1 MPSAAWLPARRA
13 CNSVSDMNRS
23 EPFADI
29 HCHLLPDLDDGASG
43 WEESLRMAEMAV
55 ADGIATIVATP
66 HQLGNFS
73 KNTGAAIRTQ
83 TARFQEALDNRGL
96 ALRVLPG
103 ADVRIE
109 PELAG
114 KLREGEVLSLADRRR
129 HVLLELPHDVYAPLD
144 RLLGELQAIGIV
156 GILSHP
162 ERNQGILNRPDV
174 LPRLIE
180 RGCLLQVTAA
190 SLTGLFGTR
199 IRRFTESII
208 QQGMA
213 HFVATDA
220 HGVASRP
227 PLLQDAF
234 QRVAELAGSDAAA
247 MLCCHNPACVTNG
260 EAVEP
265 GVCRPARLSWT
276 SKFIQSFSLSS
287 VQENGQEA
295 YTHCGRGPHSP

>member
-1 MPSAAWLPARRA
+1 
-13 CNSVSDMNRS
+13 MNRS

-66 HQLGNFS
+66 HQRGNYS
-73 KNTGAAIRTQ
+73 KNTGAAIRAQ
-83 TARFQEALDNRGL
+83 TARFQKALDHRGL
-96 ALRVLPG
+96 PLRVLPG

-109 PELAG
+109 PELVG
-114 KLREGEVLSLADRRR
+114 KLRAGEILSLADRWR

-144 RLLGELQAIGIV
+144 RLLDELQSIGIV

-162 ERNQGILNRPDV
+162 ERNKGIMSRPDV

-190 SLTGLFGTR
+190 SLTGLFGAR
-199 IRRFTESII
+199 IRRFAESII
-208 QQGMA
+208 RQGMA

-234 QRVAELAGSDAAA
+234 QRVAELAGADAAVV
-247 MLCCHNPACVTNG
+247 LCCHNPASVANG
-260 EAVEP
+260 EVVKA
-265 GVCRPARLSWT
+265 GVCRHARLSWT
-276 SKFIQSFSLSS
+276 SRFIQSFTPAS
-287 VQENGQEA
+287 VQVKQPKCVGESIPA
-295 YTHCGRGPHSP
+295 ISLD

>member
-1 MPSAAWLPARRA
+1 
-13 CNSVSDMNRS
+13 MNRS

-43 WEESLRMAEMAV
+43 WEESLHMAEMAV

-66 HQLGNFS
+66 HQLGNYS
-73 KNTGAAIRTQ
+73 KNTGTAIRAQ
-83 TARFQEALDNRGL
+83 TARFQEALDHRGL
-96 ALRVLPG
+96 PLRVLPG

-109 PELAG
+109 PELVG
-114 KLREGEVLSLADRRR
+114 KLRAGEILSLADRRR

-144 RLLGELQAIGIV
+144 RLLDELQAIGIV

-162 ERNQGILNRPDV
+162 ERNQGILSRPDV

-180 RGCLLQVTAA
+180 RGCLLQVTAT
-190 SLTGLFGTR
+190 SLTGLFGAR
-199 IRRFTESII
+199 IRRFAESII
-208 QQGMA
+208 RQGMA

-234 QRVAELAGSDAAA
+234 QRVAELAGADAAIV
-247 MLCCHNPACVTNG
+247 LCCHNPACVANG
-260 EAVEP
+260 EAVKP
-265 GVCRPARLSWT
+265 LVCRPTQPSWT
-276 SKFIQSFSLSS
+276 SRLIHSFSLAS
-287 VQENGQEA
+287 VQIRQVKE
-295 YTHCGRGPHSP
+295 YTH